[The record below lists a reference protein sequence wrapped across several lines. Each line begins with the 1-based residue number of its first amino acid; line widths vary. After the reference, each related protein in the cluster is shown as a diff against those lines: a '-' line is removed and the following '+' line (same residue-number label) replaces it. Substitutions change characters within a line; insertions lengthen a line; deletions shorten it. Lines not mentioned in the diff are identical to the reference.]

1 MFLSFV
7 EVVSCFAQPIAK
19 GVPKSQKG
27 LKFEKMSENKLIVAF
42 C

>member
-19 GVPKSQKG
+19 GVPKLFDQRKR
-27 LKFEKMSENKLIVAF
+27 EKIGEYKLNDAF

>member
-19 GVPKSQKG
+19 GVPKYSKRRKW
-27 LKFEKMSENKLIVAF
+27 LKIDVF
-42 C
+42 

>member
-19 GVPKSQKG
+19 GVPKLNLGSNRQKMV
-27 LKFEKMSENKLIVAF
+27 LFKEKNRF
-42 C
+42 